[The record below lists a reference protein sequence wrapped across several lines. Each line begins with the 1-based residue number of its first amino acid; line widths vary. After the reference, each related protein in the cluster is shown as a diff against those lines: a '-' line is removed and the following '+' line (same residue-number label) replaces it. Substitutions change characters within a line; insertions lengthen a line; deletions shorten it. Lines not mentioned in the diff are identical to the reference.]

1 MLIKQHLMKINR
13 LKVILAEKEK
23 TSKWLAETLGKSEV
37 TISRWCTNEV
47 QPSLETLIEIA
58 QLLKVD
64 IKELLNSS
72 NTN

>member
-1 MLIKQHLMKINR
+1 MKINR

-23 TSKWLAETLGKSEV
+23 TSKWLSEKLGKTEV

-47 QPSLETLIEIA
+47 QPSLETLTEIA

-72 NTN
+72 KKN